1 MTDVPTT
8 LAPTAQRI
16 LEAAAAEFAER
27 GLAGA
32 RVDRIAER
40 AAANKQRIY
49 AYFGSKEELFDRVV
63 EGQIGALLGA
73 VPFDADD
80 LPGYAARLFTF
91 NRAHPEMVRLLEW
104 HNLERP
110 GRLSTLPDVTG
121 APDVTGT
128 ARANG
133 AKVEHLRTAQRQHP
147 ERVDPTVPADR
158 LLGQV
163 LALVH
168 GATLAAGLAETDDDA
183 VRADIVRSVT
193 RIIAP

>member
-1 MTDVPTT
+1 MPTT

-16 LEAAAAEFAER
+16 LAAATAEFAER

-49 AYFGSKEELFDRVV
+49 AYFGGKEGLFDAVV
-63 EGQIGALLGA
+63 AVQIELLIDA

-80 LPGYAARLFTF
+80 LSDYAARLFTF
-91 NRAHPEMVRLLEW
+91 NRAHPELIRLIEW

-110 GRLSTLPDVTG
+110 GRVAVLPDLTG
-121 APDVTGT
+121 AN
-128 ARANG
+128 A
-133 AKVEHLRTAQRQHP
+133 AKVEALRAAQQRHP
-147 ERVDPTVPADR
+147 ERIDPTVPAER

-163 LALVH
+163 LAVVH
-168 GATLAAGLAETDDDA
+168 GATLAAGLFDQDDDPI
-183 VRADIVRSVT
+183 RADVVRSVS
-193 RIIAP
+193 RIVAPG